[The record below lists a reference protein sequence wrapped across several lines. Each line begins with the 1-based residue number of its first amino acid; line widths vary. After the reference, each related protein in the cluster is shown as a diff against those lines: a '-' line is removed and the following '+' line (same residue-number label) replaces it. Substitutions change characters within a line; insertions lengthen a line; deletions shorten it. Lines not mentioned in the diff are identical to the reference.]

1 MIKFPRKYKLS
12 ALDFSYYLF
21 LASVPIE
28 VIGTMYYDLGVSLS
42 LMTGV
47 FFVFCYFFMQKDKN
61 TIEWPQLMTLPLFW
75 LFINLVHFVRSDS
88 MTYFGVLTGVF
99 NNLMFSVI
107 LYNYLLRRKNIKSG
121 LYVMGVSTSLAGVG
135 MLASQG
141 LNILAGGRFSVFD
154 FDENNIGSILAL
166 GSLLL
171 IMFSQEKE
179 CNVKLSVIQLL
190 LAVLTLAIVVATGS
204 RGAMLSFV
212 VALIFYQIIFF
223 SKEMFRLKSF
233 IIILAVVGFSTF
245 FYQNSLTTR
254 ERWQTTL
261 EGEANIA
268 LSERDVIFV
277 ETIDMIS
284 ERPIAGWGLLQ
295 TYREL
300 GQRFGQMNKGVHNTY
315 LLIFV
320 TTGILGSL
328 PFFVFFIYPF
338 AKFKE
343 QKKDDLFKQLLVLLV
358 FVMLVFMSLD
368 WLNRKQ
374 LWIIY
379 SMLLARLMRQRSAV
393 QINSMRP
400 ESVF

>member
-1 MIKFPRKYKLS
+1 MIKFPRKYRLS

-28 VIGTMYYDLGVSLS
+28 VIGTMYYDFGVSLS

-61 TIEWPQLMTLPLFW
+61 TIEWPHLMTLPLFW
-75 LFINLVHFVRSDS
+75 LFINLVHFLRSDS
-88 MTYFGVLTGVF
+88 LTYFGVLTGVF

-107 LYNYLLRRKNIKSG
+107 LYNYLLRNINIKNG

-135 MLASQG
+135 LLASQG
-141 LNILAGGRFSVFD
+141 LNILAGGRFSIFD

-179 CNVKLSVIQLL
+179 CSIKWSVIQLL

-204 RGAMLSFV
+204 RGAMLSLIL
-212 VALIFYQIIFF
+212 ALIFYQIIFF
-223 SKEMFRLKSF
+223 SKDMFRLKNF
-233 IIILAVVGFSTF
+233 LIILAVVGFSTF

-315 LLIFV
+315 LLIVV

-343 QKKDDLFKQLLVLLV
+343 QKKDDLYKQLLVLLV

-374 LWIIY
+374 LWILY
-379 SMLLARLMRQRSAV
+379 SMLLARLMRQRSTM
-393 QINSMRP
+393 QINSMRQDG
-400 ESVF
+400 VF

>member
-1 MIKFPRKYKLS
+1 
-12 ALDFSYYLF
+12 
-21 LASVPIE
+21 
-28 VIGTMYYDLGVSLS
+28 MYYDFGVSLS

-61 TIEWPQLMTLPLFW
+61 TIEWPHLMTLPLFW
-75 LFINLVHFVRSDS
+75 LFINLVHFLRSDS
-88 MTYFGVLTGVF
+88 LTYFGVLTGVF

-107 LYNYLLRRKNIKSG
+107 LYNYLLRNINIKNG

-135 MLASQG
+135 LLASQG
-141 LNILAGGRFSVFD
+141 LNILAGGRFSIFD

-179 CNVKLSVIQLL
+179 CSIKWSVIQLL

-204 RGAMLSFV
+204 RGAMLSLIL
-212 VALIFYQIIFF
+212 ALIFYQIIFF
-223 SKEMFRLKSF
+223 SKDMFRLKNF
-233 IIILAVVGFSTF
+233 LIILAVVGFSTF

-315 LLIFV
+315 LLIVV

-343 QKKDDLFKQLLVLLV
+343 QKKDDLYKQLLVLLV

-374 LWIIY
+374 LWILY
-379 SMLLARLMRQRSAV
+379 SMLLARLMRQRSTM
-393 QINSMRP
+393 QINSMRQDG
-400 ESVF
+400 VF

>member
-1 MIKFPRKYKLS
+1 VIKFPRKYRLS

-28 VIGTMYYDLGVSLS
+28 VIGTMYYDFGVSLS

-61 TIEWPQLMTLPLFW
+61 TIEWPHLMTLPLFW
-75 LFINLVHFVRSDS
+75 LFINLVHFLRSDS
-88 MTYFGVLTGVF
+88 LTYFGVLTGVF

-107 LYNYLLRRKNIKSG
+107 LYNYLLRNINIKNG

-135 MLASQG
+135 LLASQG
-141 LNILAGGRFSVFD
+141 LNILAGGRFSIFD

-179 CNVKLSVIQLL
+179 CSIKWSVIQLL

-204 RGAMLSFV
+204 RGAMLSLIL
-212 VALIFYQIIFF
+212 ALIFYQIIFF
-223 SKEMFRLKSF
+223 SKDMFRLKNF
-233 IIILAVVGFSTF
+233 LIILAVVGFSTF

-315 LLIFV
+315 LLIVV

-343 QKKDDLFKQLLVLLV
+343 QKKDDLYKQLLVLLV

-374 LWIIY
+374 LWILY
-379 SMLLARLMRQRSAV
+379 SMLLARLMRQRSTM
-393 QINSMRP
+393 QINSMRQDG
-400 ESVF
+400 VF